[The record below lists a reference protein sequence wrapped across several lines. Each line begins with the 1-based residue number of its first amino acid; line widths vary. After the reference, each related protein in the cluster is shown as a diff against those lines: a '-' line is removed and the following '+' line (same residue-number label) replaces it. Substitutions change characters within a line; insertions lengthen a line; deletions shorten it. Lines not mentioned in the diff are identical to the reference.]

1 MRIKVINEKKHCKS
15 FKIACI
21 LHCNSKCS
29 PTWNLGSLLGLSYVL
44 ELSQVSSLCCS
55 AGGHTI
61 LPTEGQFL
69 LTGFIAD
76 PCIFCF
82 SHILHIYVAQMLY
95 LLTSFQSFGLKT
107 AWYLPALI
115 QYLSCIAMFGITRQT
130 FVLLNANSTLIM
142 KIRVFKLLFV
152 ECIHEFIGYLI
163 EQFLNIRN
171 CLIWV
176 EELSC

>member
-82 SHILHIYVAQMLY
+82 SHIFCTYMLHKCCTYSY
-95 LLTSFQSFGLKT
+95 HFK
-107 AWYLPALI
+107 
-115 QYLSCIAMFGITRQT
+115 
-130 FVLLNANSTLIM
+130 VLA
-142 KIRVFKLLFV
+142 
-152 ECIHEFIGYLI
+152 
-163 EQFLNIRN
+163 
-171 CLIWV
+171 
-176 EELSC
+176 